1 MKLCPLPSSFS
12 FPFFFVIPSVLS
24 HFSFSPTPT
33 LPLSLSL
40 LPFSSSIP
48 ISLFPTFVLIPSSFP
63 TLYLPASLYHSH
75 CVSLFLLNSSPY
87 LSYFFLVLSPYLSI
101 SLSISH
107 FTVCWASSPK
117 TSDFSPFCT
126 TDETLCYVLFF
137 LLFHANNFVSF
148 KLPCF
153 IYIFLFFSAFVT
165 CSFHVI
171 GILLFLLLIVD
182 IY

>member
-1 MKLCPLPSSFS
+1 MKLCPLPPSFS
-12 FPFFFVIPSVLS
+12 FPFFFVIPCFLS
-24 HFSFSPTPT
+24 HFSFSPT
-33 LPLSLSL
+33 LPLSLFL
-40 LPFSSSIP
+40 LSFSSSIP

-63 TLYLPASLYHSH
+63 SLYLPASLYHSH
-75 CVSLFLLNSSPY
+75 CVSLFLFNSSPY

-107 FTVCWASSPK
+107 FTVCWASFPK
-117 TSDFSPFCT
+117 TTDFSLFCT
-126 TDETLCYVLFF
+126 TDDNLCYVLFF
-137 LLFHANNFVSF
+137 LLLHANNFVSF